1 MKKMLLLLIV
11 LLAALFIAGYYSNL
25 KNENLKK
32 KLSGKVIF

>member
-1 MKKMLLLLIV
+1 MKKIMFLLIV
-11 LLAALFIAGYYSNL
+11 LLAALFIAGYHSKI